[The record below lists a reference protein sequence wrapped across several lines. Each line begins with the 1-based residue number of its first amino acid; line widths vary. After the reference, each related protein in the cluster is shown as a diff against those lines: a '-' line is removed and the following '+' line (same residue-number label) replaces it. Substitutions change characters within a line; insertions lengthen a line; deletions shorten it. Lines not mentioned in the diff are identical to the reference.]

1 MQPFEN
7 IFLSSQSVV
16 LLSIIS
22 SDFRIATEWHE
33 IRKINPK
40 LLLSNKWAI
49 SQDHLRTDRT
59 PGVCTAQSHRKLL
72 HTPLHYECWPLHFSF
87 VSGAQNVR
95 SEALTPH
102 RHCGLGCF
110 QNNSQIT
117 KYIVLGPPEKEN
129 LGAVIVI
136 KDSYLPRD
144 SIWLA
149 TPRGPERELGTLE
162 DKAVTWQLTWF
173 RST

>member
-7 IFLSSQSVV
+7 IFLSCRLIV

-22 SDFRIATEWHE
+22 SDFRIATKWCE

-40 LLLSNKWAI
+40 VLLSNKWAI
-49 SQDHLRTDRT
+49 SQNHLQ
-59 PGVCTAQSHRKLL
+59 CAAQTRRKLL
-72 HTPLHYECWPLHFSF
+72 HTPLRDECWPLLSSS
-87 VSGAQNVR
+87 VSGTQNV
-95 SEALTPH
+95 ELEGLTPR
-102 RHCGLGCF
+102 RHCGLGYF

-117 KYIVLGPPEKEN
+117 KYSPLGPPEKEN

-136 KDSYLPRD
+136 KDAYLPRD
-144 SIWLA
+144 SMIGQ
-149 TPRGPERELGTLE
+149 RTLE
-162 DKAVTWQLTWF
+162 DKAVTWQITWF